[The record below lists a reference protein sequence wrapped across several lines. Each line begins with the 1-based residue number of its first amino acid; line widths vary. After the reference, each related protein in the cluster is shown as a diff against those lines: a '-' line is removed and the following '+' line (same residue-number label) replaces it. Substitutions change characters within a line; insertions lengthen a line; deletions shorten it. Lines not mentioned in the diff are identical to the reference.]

1 MRTRG
6 RVRQIAVSCTPF
18 VRFRYRLFEHPPLV
32 LPYAA
37 AVKHQALPT
46 NHAVTQPVC
55 QPSVMSVAEM
65 PRVGRP
71 GRASL
76 ESGRRALTEL
86 LGADRVGLGADVLAQ
101 HGHDESFHPEAQPDV
116 VVWPRSIEEAAAI
129 VRIALEHRL
138 PLVPFG
144 AGTSLEGH
152 VAALAGGIS
161 VDMREMDAIGRPS
174 LDNLDVAVQAGATR
188 RALDA
193 RLRPEGVFFAVD
205 PGADA
210 TIGGMAATGAS
221 GTQTVRYGT
230 MRENVLA
237 LTIVNGRGEVVR
249 TRSRARK
256 SSAGYDLTHLMI
268 GSEGTLGLICE
279 ATLRLHAIPPA
290 VAAGACTFPSVGAA
304 VQCAVAVGQYAI
316 PVARIELADELQIE
330 AINRHDQTS
339 FQVAP
344 TLFLEF
350 HGMSEADVAAQAQE
364 TAGIAAE
371 FGGSDFDWASD
382 ERERRRIW
390 HARHR
395 AYDAARA
402 LRPGCAG
409 LTTDVCVPIS
419 ALADSVTAAQADI
432 AEHGLTAPI
441 VGHVGD
447 GNFHVC
453 VLVDPQDPE
462 AIARAEAFH
471 GRLVERA
478 LAHGGTCT
486 GEHGVGYGKARFLAA
501 EHGAAAVEM
510 MRAIKQALDPQGIFN
525 PGKVIG

>member
-1 MRTRG
+1 MS
-6 RVRQIAVSCTPF
+6 VNLSNMAVAEVP
-18 VRFRYRLFEHPPLV
+18 RLSRPP
-32 LPYAA
+32 A
-37 AVKHQALPT
+37 
-46 NHAVTQPVC
+46 
-55 QPSVMSVAEM
+55 PSVAA
-65 PRVGRP
+65 GQ
-71 GRASL
+71 
-76 ESGRRALTEL
+76 RALADA
-86 LGADRVGLGADVLAQ
+86 LGSDRVGTGADVLAQ
-101 HGHDESFHPEAQPDV
+101 HGHDESFHPEARPDM
-116 VVWPRSIEEAAAI
+116 VVWPRTIDEAAAI
-129 VRIALEHRL
+129 VRIAREHRL
-138 PLVPFG
+138 PVVPFG

-161 VDMREMDAIGRPS
+161 VDMREMNHIGRPS
-174 LDNLDVAVQAGATR
+174 LEDLDVVVQAGVTR

-210 TIGGMAATGAS
+210 TIGGMIGTGAS
-221 GTQTVRYGT
+221 GTMTVRYGA

-237 LTIVNGRGEVVR
+237 LTMVNGEGEVVR

-279 ATLRLHAIPPA
+279 ATLKIHPIPPA
-290 VAAGACTFPSVGAA
+290 TAAASCTFPTLPAA
-304 VQCAVAVGQYAI
+304 VGCVTQVAQYAI

-339 FQVAP
+339 FAVAP

-350 HGMSEADVAAQAQE
+350 HGISEEDVAAQARE
-364 TAGIAAE
+364 TGAIVAE
-371 FGGSDFDWASD
+371 HGGGDFVWVSD
-382 ERERRRIW
+382 EGERRRLW

-402 LRPGCAG
+402 LRPGSAG

-419 ALADSVTAAQADI
+419 ALADCVAAAQTDI
-432 AEHGLTAPI
+432 AAHGLTAPI

-453 VLVDPQDPE
+453 VLVDPNDPDDVR
-462 AIARAEAFH
+462 RAEEFH

-486 GEHGVGYGKARFLAA
+486 GEHGVGYGKARFLPA
-501 EHGAAAVEM
+501 EHGDVAVEM
-510 MRAIKQALDPQGIFN
+510 MRAIKRALDPDGIFN
-525 PGKVIG
+525 PGKVLV